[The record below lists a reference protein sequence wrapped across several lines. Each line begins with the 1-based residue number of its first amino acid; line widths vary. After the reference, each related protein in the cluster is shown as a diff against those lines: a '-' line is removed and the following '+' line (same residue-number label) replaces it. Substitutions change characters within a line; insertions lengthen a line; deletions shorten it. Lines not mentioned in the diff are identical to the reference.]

1 TSSRRVSIVN
11 SIESSSSRSRRIRV
25 KDDRI
30 SCWVILLLSHDVSL
44 PHDIIREIEEP
55 ARRAF
60 VERCLL
66 DFGKAEAGKERSD
79 HAVLGGGNIIRNQ
92 SACAACPSQVNRD
105 IHGFEFELPA
115 EHSTAHHPI
124 LDLEHVFVIG
134 CGAEDHGTDETVVA
148 HAIEEAKL

>member
-55 ARRAF
+55 ACRAF
-60 VERCLL
+60 GERCLL
-66 DFGKAEAGKERSD
+66 DFGKAKAGIERSD
-79 HAVLGGGNIIRNQ
+79 HAVLGGGNII
-92 SACAACPSQVNRD
+92 
-105 IHGFEFELPA
+105 
-115 EHSTAHHPI
+115 
-124 LDLEHVFVIG
+124 LDLEHVFIIG
-134 CGAEDHGTDETVVA
+134 RGAEDHGTDETVVA
-148 HAIEEAKL
+148 HAIKEAKLQGQNLGPAGGMLDLFAG